1 MRVGVP
7 GGSGPPDPPI
17 WIELR
22 AYGPLNDFLPAP
34 LRGQTLRRHLHGTP
48 AVKDTIEAAGIPHPE
63 VELVLVN
70 GEPVTFARRL
80 APGDRVAVYPPFR
93 AVDLESVPRAGP
105 LPLPPGEATFVLD
118 GHLGRLAAYL
128 RLAGFDTLYRRDAE
142 DDDLARLAADGR
154 VLLTRDIGLL
164 RRSMVLRG
172 AFVRSQ
178 WPACQLVEM
187 FERFDLAGAMHPFSR
202 CLACNGRLEPIE
214 RDRVGPLVPPR
225 VYREQTEFRRC
236 PRCGRI
242 FWRGSHVAR
251 MARLLERTVAAALA
265 PGPSGCAGP

>member
-1 MRVGVP
+1 MVRVQPP
-7 GGSGPPDPPI
+7 GESDPPDPHA

-22 AYGPLNDFLPAP
+22 AYGPLNDFLPGP
-34 LRGQTLRRHLHGTP
+34 LRGRALRRHLYGTP

-63 VELVLVN
+63 VELVCVN
-70 GEPVTFARRL
+70 GEPVTFARQL

-93 AVDLESVPRAGP
+93 SVDLESVLRAGP
-105 LPLPPGEATFVLD
+105 PPLLPGDATFVLD

-128 RLAGFDTLYRRDAE
+128 RLAGFDALYRRDAD

-154 VLLTRDIGLL
+154 ILLTRDIGLL

-178 WPACQLVEM
+178 WPASQLVEI

-202 CLACNGRLEPIE
+202 CLACNGQLEPID
-214 RDRVGPLVPPR
+214 RDAVQRLVPPR
-225 VYREQTEFRRC
+225 VYREQAEFCRC
-236 PRCGRI
+236 PDCGRI

-251 MARLLERTVAAALA
+251 MASLLERTVAAVPA
-265 PGPSGCAGP
+265 SG